1 MFVLLSSVTKNLKY
15 IGIAGLSVALTS
27 ALMPGA
33 IAAEFADFLFIVDES
48 GSMAGEHTWLG
59 NMISELD
66 VSLQAKGVGTGTAAN
81 RFGLVGFGKSNA
93 GELGRSFSLGGQQF
107 GDAVAFAQAT
117 QQLVTSGNDEDGYA
131 GIDFAFNQYQFR
143 EDAAVNIV
151 LVTDEDRDIGNSVLS
166 FYNTLNQ
173 LQQHDALLN
182 VVVNY
187 SARDAQGQQV
197 IGADGHGNAFVA
209 DGAGGYQTTAF
220 NSTNALIRQSGTT
233 GQDYVNLAWATGN
246 QTVTG
251 AMWDLNLLRSGGQSA
266 ASFTRAFMDI
276 KAEEAYRQGG
286 KDPENVPEPGTT
298 LLVTGLALGI
308 GKKFRDRAV

>member
-1 MFVLLSSVTKNLKY
+1 MSVFLSSMGKGLHS
-15 IGIAGLSVALTS
+15 IAITGLSVALTS
-27 ALMPGA
+27 VLMPSA

-59 NMISELD
+59 QMIGDLD
-66 VSLQAKGVGTGTAAN
+66 VSLQAKGVGTGSAAN
-81 RFGLVGFGKSNA
+81 RFGLVGFGKTGS
-93 GELGRSFSLGGQQF
+93 GELGRSFLLGGQQF
-107 GDAVAFAQAT
+107 GDAAAFAQAT
-117 QQLVTSGNDEDGYA
+117 QKLVSRGSSEDGYA
-131 GIDFAFNQYQFR
+131 GIDFAFDRYQFR
-143 EDAAVNIV
+143 NDAAVNIV

-166 FYNTLNQ
+166 FYNTLNR

-187 SARDAQGQQV
+187 SAQDAQGQRV

-209 DGAGGYQTTAF
+209 DGAGGYQTTAY
-220 NSTNALIRQSGTT
+220 NATNALINQSGTT
-233 GQDYVNLAWATGN
+233 GQDYVDLAWATGD

-266 ASFTRAFMDI
+266 ASFTRAFVDI
-276 KAEEAYRQGG
+276 KADEAYRQGG
-286 KDPENVPEPGTT
+286 KNPENVPEPGTT

-308 GKKFRDRAV
+308 GKKLKDRTV